1 MDLFGYD
8 LDNVADCS
16 EICYSAKG
24 ALWACSPRL
33 FSKTGWLGALGG
45 QPIDRSGYADA
56 AASRTA
62 SVAHAARRSA
72 ATVIS
77 APANGQ
83 HGEQRS

>member
-1 MDLFGYD
+1 MGMFPQSVQENGLVGSRVNR
-8 LDNVADCS
+8 LTA
-16 EICYSAKG
+16 G
-24 ALWACSPRL
+24 ANPS
-33 FSKTGWLGALGG
+33 T
-45 QPIDRSGYADA
+45 RSRYADA
-56 AASRTA
+56 ATSRTA

>member
-1 MDLFGYD
+1 MSNIGSLNVVYD
-8 LDNVADCS
+8 RRILS
-16 EICYSAKG
+16 LYG
-24 ALWACSPRL
+24 AQSPWKPR
-33 FSKTGWLGALGG
+33 SRVTMRYGK
-45 QPIDRSGYADA
+45 SGYADA